1 MFGSVREFLAR
12 KTAQRVDV
20 HTTDAFATELVP
32 VHSTRKSVETY
43 TLKPELKVQVIAV
56 PIPEKQ
62 KCNVQGFTLS
72 QNRPEVRGFRVKL
85 FTKQDVKI
93 HTLPPRRK
101 INIFKATKK
110 IQGMPIELDNKLKFL
125 RNKPILAKNEAIL
138 AWYWP
143 IVDNAVIKLA
153 LDKQRGKLLVW
164 YNPDS
169 RHGKARGL
177 YLIRRLAL
185 GAKPEWRWV

>member
-1 MFGSVREFLAR
+1 MFKSAR
-12 KTAQRVDV
+12 KIIGDRIAQKINV
-20 HTTDAFATELVP
+20 HTTDAFVTELVP
-32 VHSTRKSVETY
+32 VHEIRRTVETY
-43 TLKPELKVQVIAV
+43 TLKPEFHVDVLTMPIHEEHKVIIQG
-56 PIPEKQ
+56 EKLS
-62 KCNVQGFTLS
+62 KISPNVKGS
-72 QNRPEVRGFRVKL
+72 RVKL
-85 FTKQDVKI
+85 YTKADVKV

-101 INIFKATKK
+101 INIFKGTKR
-110 IQGMPIELDNKLKFL
+110 IQQMPIELDNKLKFL
-125 RNKPILAKNEAIL
+125 RNKPPLAKNEVIL

-177 YLIRRLAL
+177 YLIRRLGL
-185 GAKPEWRWV
+185 GTKPEWRWV

>member
-1 MFGSVREFLAR
+1 MLGSVRSFLAR
-12 KTAQRVDV
+12 KSAQHVEV
-20 HTTDAFATELVP
+20 YTTDAFATELVP
-32 VHSTRKSVETY
+32 VHSARKSVETY
-43 TLKPELKVQVIAV
+43 TLKPEFSVKVLTL
-56 PIPEKQ
+56 PMGEKQ
-62 KCNVQGFTLS
+62 KCKVEGFSLS
-72 QNRPEVRGFRVKL
+72 QKRPEAKGFRVKL
-85 FTKQDVKI
+85 YTKQDVKVR
-93 HTLPPRRK
+93 TLPPRRK
-101 INIFKATKK
+101 INIFKGTKK

-125 RNKPILAKNEAIL
+125 KNKPPLAKNEAIL

>member
-1 MFGSVREFLAR
+1 MFGSIREFLAK
-12 KTAQRVDV
+12 KTAQHVEV
-20 HTTDAFATELVP
+20 HSTDAFVTELVP
-32 VHSTRKSVETY
+32 VNEGRKSVETY
-43 TLKPELKVQVIAV
+43 TLKPELSVEVIDV

-62 KCNVQGFTLS
+62 KCSVKGFALS
-72 QNRPEVRGFRVKL
+72 QNIPEAKGFRVKL

-93 HTLPPRRK
+93 RTLPPRRR

-110 IQGMPIELDNKLKFL
+110 IQSMPIELDNKLKFI
-125 RNKPILAKNEAIL
+125 RHKPALAKNEAIL

-177 YLIRRLAL
+177 YLIRRLAF